1 MANWIEPIFD
11 RTQVDVDFA
20 IAQISEWKKNGFTT
34 TTELKGCLNTTDM
47 NRIENNIQFLSDRL
61 TSLYY
66 FSVVN
71 TKTWN
76 RSMLPTVTEV
86 ERILKNLLTLI
97 ASYQKGGNTAAVPT
111 TMVSFEQI
119 NSIEENL
126 FAIKGM
132 VDGMVESY
140 RRCGT
145 FQCGE
150 EW

>member
-1 MANWIEPIFD
+1 MASWTTPVFD
-11 RTQVDVDFA
+11 RTQADVDFA

-34 TTELKGCLNTTDM
+34 ITELKGCLNTTDM
-47 NRIENNIQFLSDRL
+47 NRIENNIQFLSDRI

-97 ASYQKGGNTAAVPT
+97 TSFQKGENTPDVPT
-111 TMVSFEQI
+111 TMVDFEQI

-126 FAIKGM
+126 FVIKGM
-132 VDGMVESY
+132 VDSMVESY